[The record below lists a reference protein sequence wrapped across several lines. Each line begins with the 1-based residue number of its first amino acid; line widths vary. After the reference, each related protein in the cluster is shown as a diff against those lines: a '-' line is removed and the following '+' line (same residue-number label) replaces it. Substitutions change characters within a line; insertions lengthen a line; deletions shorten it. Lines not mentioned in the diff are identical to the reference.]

1 THVCRCSSP
10 APPGSSATTGSWT
23 RPCGSWIRRQG
34 GPPDHRRTTMSTT
47 APRTTLA
54 TVAAS
59 AGVSVAT
66 VSKVL
71 NGRRDVSPATR
82 ARVHEML
89 RAHDY
94 GGRLKTIERHPTIE
108 LTLRGRIGSY
118 SAEIVQ

>member
-1 THVCRCSSP
+1 
-10 APPGSSATTGSWT
+10 
-23 RPCGSWIRRQG
+23 
-34 GPPDHRRTTMSTT
+34 MSMTQ
-47 APRTTLA
+47 PRTTLA

-71 NGRRDVSPATR
+71 NGRRDVAPATR

-94 GGRLKTIERHPTIE
+94 GGR
-108 LTLRGRIGSY
+108 
-118 SAEIVQ
+118 AEDRSSDTRPSS